1 MTALILYASHKAV
14 HPDSQ
19 PIRTGKSVIW
29 IRVEEIQDTIS
40 NALNEAKPLYDE
52 IVLNTIYKTSKEE

>member
-29 IRVEEIQDTIS
+29 IRVEETQDDLVS
-40 NALNEAKPLYDE
+40 ALHKARPLYGE

>member
-19 PIRTGKSVIW
+19 PIRTGQSVIW
-29 IRVEEIQDTIS
+29 IRVEEIQDTLT
-40 NALNEAKPLYDE
+40 NALDLAKPLYGE
-52 IVLNTIYKTSKEE
+52 IVLNTIYKTNKET